1 MDETVSHT
9 RLLETDFDKERV
21 RLIHH
26 INLQLAALGKPV
38 FCGTYDDEYMDVA
51 RDLLRNYQQQKK
63 LLADYR
69 CPVDQ
74 RIQDFLTQYF
84 LDQGEDCTFSLPGQ
98 TFLLDQPGLAMELS
112 LPPDG
117 HFYESEY
124 VKSYRVLQGVLHNPR
139 NDRRTTKG
147 VFHIVEGG
155 LPIPCGK
162 KAVPVAVFARLLEYT
177 LDPPASLL
185 QLPFTSAQDEQA
197 EAWVS
202 LLLRPVVSPEVPGFS
217 ARRTME
223 TRFFAPGSL
232 VSNLD
237 FIERIFGN
245 AGDPYLPENDAA
257 LDIDSWTGHTGC
269 VFLAPHLT
277 RLRKKD
283 LGLPNYEEATPQQRL
298 DGMCWKDEGE
308 LYNEGEAFKVVCRD
322 MRGVIVT
329 IIADNYFG
337 YSKKEIKS
345 QISYAANLYGG
356 CEEEHSGGALAFSS
370 CNLGDYFQT
379 DARIHRNGQ
388 NIEETFTSFSEI
400 MDLQPEGYGI
410 DRQYPDVIYIP
421 EDTRFDLLRQT
432 VYWFKDSE
440 LKQIKLRENYVYLY
454 PYGYKVR
461 MEKHPTTSSW
471 RLIGTEAEGTFCHKP
486 CTVSGGGK
494 SEISKSITGAVISG
508 PLYVGDLDADM
519 DRVEEIVNR
528 DYSDRYIEPKVPRLD
543 SRSFLS
549 QDRSL
554 GSVIRLLTPSES
566 EFTPEY
572 NQWLHTI
579 PQHIRALAF
588 IIKRFYRPQWGTEW
602 RRQFSVDIINGYP
615 GHELKYNGRQLVA
628 SYLRVGKD
636 TEGAWRIYKVRQDY
650 VGAEK
655 VQMEDDITV
664 SITVPANKLVC
675 AKSDSRNISLKLVE
689 NCEYKL
695 FQRPDEARYRGQ
707 DRQAEEDLSGPDNFI
722 SNFEPLTNADARDLV
737 DDAIS
742 FSEFTP
748 HMQQLIR
755 QAAQDN
761 NSRYFVSS
769 AHPRIVDGRPS
780 PNVRYLQVRP
790 DFADPR
796 KKYIAEIGMRL
807 YHRIPLS
814 EPLCFPV
821 DAVLPGRRNNPP
833 NRTQGI
839 RSLAVYNPIHY
850 QELPEL
856 FMDYICSLTGK
867 SPSTTGAGS
876 EGALT
881 KGPFNALSPTAD
893 LNSALVSYIL
903 CGYQGFTS
911 AAGHIGPNLQVDH
924 DISLLIPEIW
934 CRIPAAQ
941 RDANYMIRH
950 GYLEKMEDFNHQGE
964 EVLASRL
971 GYRITT
977 GFVHAY
983 LGKLFDNPDVAFDEM
998 ILKPELQDR
1007 DAYIE
1012 GIQNIVEAQRRVA
1025 MEYIKDGSIENACPP
1040 LKALLHIMASGQY
1053 EGKGL
1058 AHEDIRKLF
1067 TVEYLLQSD
1076 WYQERLHIKQ
1086 QRDTQLL
1093 RKQNTYIQEILDHNR
1108 YFSEEEKNM
1117 LLFKQNIVQSRLDEV
1132 SGPGYREILQGT
1144 LGADWIHKV
1153 IT

>member
-1 MDETVSHT
+1 
-9 RLLETDFDKERV
+9 
-21 RLIHH
+21 
-26 INLQLAALGKPV
+26 
-38 FCGTYDDEYMDVA
+38 
-51 RDLLRNYQQQKK
+51 
-63 LLADYR
+63 
-69 CPVDQ
+69 
-74 RIQDFLTQYF
+74 
-84 LDQGEDCTFSLPGQ
+84 
-98 TFLLDQPGLAMELS
+98 
-112 LPPDG
+112 
-117 HFYESEY
+117 
-124 VKSYRVLQGVLHNPR
+124 
-139 NDRRTTKG
+139 
-147 VFHIVEGG
+147 
-155 LPIPCGK
+155 
-162 KAVPVAVFARLLEYT
+162 
-177 LDPPASLL
+177 
-185 QLPFTSAQDEQA
+185 
-197 EAWVS
+197 
-202 LLLRPVVSPEVPGFS
+202 
-217 ARRTME
+217 
-223 TRFFAPGSL
+223 
-232 VSNLD
+232 
-237 FIERIFGN
+237 
-245 AGDPYLPENDAA
+245 
-257 LDIDSWTGHTGC
+257 
-269 VFLAPHLT
+269 
-277 RLRKKD
+277 
-283 LGLPNYEEATPQQRL
+283 
-298 DGMCWKDEGE
+298 
-308 LYNEGEAFKVVCRD
+308 
-322 MRGVIVT
+322 
-329 IIADNYFG
+329 
-337 YSKKEIKS
+337 
-345 QISYAANLYGG
+345 
-356 CEEEHSGGALAFSS
+356 
-370 CNLGDYFQT
+370 
-379 DARIHRNGQ
+379 
-388 NIEETFTSFSEI
+388 
-400 MDLQPEGYGI
+400 
-410 DRQYPDVIYIP
+410 
-421 EDTRFDLLRQT
+421 
-432 VYWFKDSE
+432 
-440 LKQIKLRENYVYLY
+440 
-454 PYGYKVR
+454 
-461 MEKHPTTSSW
+461 
-471 RLIGTEAEGTFCHKP
+471 
-486 CTVSGGGK
+486 
-494 SEISKSITGAVISG
+494 
-508 PLYVGDLDADM
+508 
-519 DRVEEIVNR
+519 
-528 DYSDRYIEPKVPRLD
+528 
-543 SRSFLS
+543 
-549 QDRSL
+549 
-554 GSVIRLLTPSES
+554 
-566 EFTPEY
+566 
-572 NQWLHTI
+572 
-579 PQHIRALAF
+579 
-588 IIKRFYRPQWGTEW
+588 
-602 RRQFSVDIINGYP
+602 VDIINGYP

-1040 LKALLHIMASGQY
+1040 LKALIHIMANGQY

-1093 RKQNTYIQEILDHNR
+1093 RKQNTYIQEILDHKR

-1144 LGADWIHKV
+1144 LGADWIHKA